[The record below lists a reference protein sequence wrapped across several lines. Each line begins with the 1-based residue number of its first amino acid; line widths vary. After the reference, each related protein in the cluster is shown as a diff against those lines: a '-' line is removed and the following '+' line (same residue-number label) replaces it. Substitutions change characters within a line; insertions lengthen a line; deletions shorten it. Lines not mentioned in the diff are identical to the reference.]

1 MRSLRVELRG
11 VEKDGVWTYYGIPY
25 AIVADRFGA
34 PEAAP
39 AWAGVLDATTPG
51 PTAPQG
57 ERSFAG
63 TDMSAIL
70 GTGWDRGSDYLTLNI
85 WSANSNGPAMPV
97 MVYVHGGGFLSGSG
111 HASMYDGTDFA
122 RDGVVLVTLNYR
134 LGAIGWLDLPGAP
147 RNRGLLDVIA
157 ALRWIRDHIDEFG
170 GDPDNVTLFGQSAGA
185 MLIAALIAD
194 PAADGLVRRA
204 ISQSGGAHMFGAEQA
219 DRVTRALARRLGIAP
234 TLEAFRQ
241 VSDETLVEATT
252 GLVVDTR
259 FDRSL
264 GTSPFKPVLDDLT
277 LAPVDLL
284 IGTNEAEAGL
294 YVHAPVT
301 DEDVRRAASR
311 RDPDPERLVAEYRLR
326 FAEPFDQLI
335 ALMTEQFETGSTR
348 IAQAHQGK
356 VWAYR
361 FGLDGA
367 AIHCAELPF
376 VFRPGPMHEAWVRF
390 ATVGDPGWAPYP
402 WIEPLTDS
410 RPRPSVAAR
419 ICSTQ
424 SGAVGSKARS
434 AP

>member
-1 MRSLRVELRG
+1 MRAELRG
-11 VEKDGVWTYYGIPY
+11 VEKDGVWTYYGVPY
-25 AIVADRFGA
+25 AMVTDRFG
-34 PEAAP
+34 PPGPAP

-57 ERSFAG
+57 ARSFAG

-70 GTGWDRGSDYLTLNI
+70 GTGWDRGDPYLTLNI
-85 WSANSNGPAMPV
+85 WSTQRQARPV

-157 ALRWIRDHIDEFG
+157 ALRWIRDHIGEFG
-170 GDPDNVTLFGQSAGA
+170 GAPDNVTLFGQSAGA
-185 MLIAALIAD
+185 MLIAALLSDPTLLAD

-219 DRVTRALARRLGIAP
+219 DRVTRALAERLGIEP
-234 TLEAFRQ
+234 SLDAFQQ
-241 VSDETLVEATT
+241 VSDENLVEATA

-264 GTSPFKPVLDDLT
+264 GTSPFKPVVDDLE

-284 IGTNEAEAGL
+284 IGTNEDEAGL

-301 DEDVRRAASR
+301 DEDVVKAAAR
-311 RDPDPERLVAEYRLR
+311 RDPDPERLVAEYRRR
-326 FAEPFDQLI
+326 FAEPLDQLT
-335 ALMTEQFETGSTR
+335 ALLTEQFETGSTR
-348 IAQAHQGK
+348 IAQAHRGK

-361 FGLDGA
+361 FGLGGA

-376 VFRPGPMHEAWVRF
+376 VFRPGPVHDAWVRF
-390 ATVGDPGWAPYP
+390 ATVGDPGWDLY
-402 WIEPLTDS
+402 
-410 RPRPSVAAR
+410 PSVQLLTGR
-419 ICSTQ
+419 
-424 SGAVGSKARS
+424 G
-434 AP
+434 